1 MTIILNEKK
10 YAKRCLE
17 DKTLGENAW
26 QTAQIIAKYYY
37 FILGYRKKRIET
49 ELTAFVS
56 QNYGLY
62 KSNVQRWQESIEKI
76 AASAGKY
83 PLFEHNSVPITK
95 EEFAKITDCGLS
107 KQHQQVLF
115 TYLCLAKLGNIRNE
129 KNNGWVN
136 HKTKDVFSLAHVSL
150 SEEKQDYMIN
160 DFYTRG
166 LVDLPKKNDNLA
178 VRITFCDM
186 EGEIHLAVS
195 DFRDLGYYY
204 LKEIGENIVACA
216 ECGVLMRGNK
226 AGTKKYC
233 NDCAGY
239 IPQTD
244 KLIQCIDC
252 GKEFKIAGNN
262 TRTKRCAD
270 CQSIINREK
279 RKIWKQK
286 HDAECKVEIKIKS

>member
-17 DKTLGENAW
+17 DRTLGENAW

-115 TYLCLAKLGNIRNE
+115 SYLCLAKLGNQRNSRA
-129 KNNGWVN
+129 NGWVN
-136 HKTKDVFSLAHVSL
+136 YKTKDVFALAHVSL
-150 SEEKQDYMIN
+150 STMKQDIMIN
-160 DFYTRG
+160 DFYVRN
-166 LVDLPKKNDNLA
+166 LVELPKKNDNLA
-178 VRITFCDM
+178 VRVAFCDEPDVQAAM
-186 EGEIHLAVS
+186 YVS
-195 DFRDLGYYY
+195 DFRDLGYLY
-204 LKEIGENIVACA
+204 LMQVGENIVACA
-216 ECGVLMRGNK
+216 ECGMLMRGNK
-226 AGTKKYC
+226 TGTKKYC
-233 NDCAGY
+233 SHCAGY
-239 IPQTD
+239 VPQEYKIIT
-244 KLIQCIDC
+244 CVDC
-252 GKEFKIAGNN
+252 GKEFRVSSLN
-262 TRTKRCAD
+262 TATKRCTE
-270 CQSIINREK
+270 CQEKHKRELTRLRVQKK
-279 RKIWKQK
+279 RSCVK
-286 HDAECKVEIKIKS
+286 